1 MPLTYEELLKYA
13 YNRCLPEI
21 YRDRDSDIGNPL
33 YRYMQSI
40 IEGGCNPALQDVEG
54 LLSLVDPETC
64 PEEFFPYLY
73 ESFGFQYYP
82 DVDVKY
88 HRKFLMNFGELR
100 RRRGTYSCVRFL
112 VRVLTSMDAK
122 QSYLRG
128 IYDGQDGRHL
138 IIDLQANSAEDI
150 INMELS
156 VRVIEQF
163 LTLFVPYYITTHLTN
178 SVKPIEVKTTR
189 YRGYAI
195 SSTTKYTIGGSQEV
209 TT

>member
-88 HRKFLMNFGELR
+88 HRKFLMNYGELK
-100 RRRGTYSCVRFL
+100 RRRGTYSCIKFL
-112 VRVLTSMDAK
+112 VRVLTSLDVK
-122 QSYLRG
+122 LHYFRGEYQDVYGRYLVVS
-128 IYDGQDGRHL
+128 
-138 IIDLQANSAEDI
+138 LQAKTIEDI
-150 INMELS
+150 LNLDNDSALI
-156 VRVIEQF
+156 QKF
-163 LTLFVPYYITTHLTN
+163 LGLFIPYYIT
-178 SVKPIEVKTTR
+178 VIVEGEVATQEIKTTI
-189 YRGYAI
+189 YRANAVTSYA
-195 SSTTKYTIGGSQEV
+195 SYKVGRPTA
-209 TT
+209 